1 MRLSYL
7 SLASLLV
14 TALGTASLVAT
25 AQTEDQANTASDRAP
40 VLAEL
45 FTSQSCSSCPS
56 AERLFNKL
64 AETEGVVAIQWHVDY
79 WDNLVH
85 GRAGKWKD
93 PYSSAANTK
102 RQRAYNYAL
111 RGTGSVYTPQAVIGG
126 VSETTGSRKRGIAR
140 MIAAAPPALANIDF
154 SQNTNGYSINVSP
167 KDDMDT
173 TDAETMIVTLL
184 KAEDTNIQGGENKG
198 LSVIS
203 KNVAVD
209 AQTLGDW
216 TGSAT
221 TYQASVMPENYTC
234 AVIVQEKNKGRVLG
248 AAYCP
253 A

>member
-1 MRLSYL
+1 MRI
-7 SLASLLV
+7 SLL
-14 TALGTASLVAT
+14 TATSLMIAGLGTASFMAA
-25 AQTEDQANTASDRAP
+25 AQTNTPNKVTPERAP

-93 PYSSAANTK
+93 PYSNAANTR

-126 VSETTGSRKRGIAR
+126 VSETTGSRRRGIAR
-140 MIAAAPPALANIDF
+140 MIATAPPALAAIDF
-154 SQNTNGYSINVSP
+154 TQDADGYSINVFP
-167 KDDMDT
+167 KGNIDT
-173 TDAETMIVTLL
+173 TEAETMIVTLL
-184 KAEDTNIQGGENKG
+184 KEEGTDIQGGENKG
-198 LSVIS
+198 LSVES

-209 AQTLGDW
+209 AQTLGTW
-216 TGSAT
+216 TGNKT
-221 TYQASVMPENYTC
+221 TYRASTMPKNYTC
-234 AVIVQEKNKGRVLG
+234 AVIVQEKNKGRVLA

-253 A
+253 T

>member
-1 MRLSYL
+1 MRI
-7 SLASLLV
+7 SLL
-14 TALGTASLVAT
+14 TATSLIIAGLGTASFMAA
-25 AQTEDQANTASDRAP
+25 AQTNTPSKVTSERAP

-93 PYSSAANTK
+93 PYSSAANTQ

-126 VSETTGSRKRGIAR
+126 VSETTGSRQRGVAR
-140 MIAAAPPALANIDF
+140 MIAAAPPAMAIIDF
-154 SQNTNGYSINVSP
+154 AQDANGYTINVSP

-173 TDAETMIVTLL
+173 TEAETMIVTLL
-184 KAEDTNIQGGENKG
+184 KEEGTDIQGGENKG
-198 LSVIS
+198 LSVES
-203 KNVAVD
+203 KNIAVD
-209 AQTLGDW
+209 AQTLGTW
-216 TGSAT
+216 TGNKT
-221 TYQASVMPENYTC
+221 TYRASAMSEKYRC